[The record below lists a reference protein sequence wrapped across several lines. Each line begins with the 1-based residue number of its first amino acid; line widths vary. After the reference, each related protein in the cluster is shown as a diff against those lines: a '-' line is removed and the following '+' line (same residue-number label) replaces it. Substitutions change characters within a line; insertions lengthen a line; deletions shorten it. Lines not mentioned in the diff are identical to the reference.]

1 MGSKVFIP
9 VKPASVK
16 GKFAVPFFFEYTPS
30 AHALEPGGSP
40 GIKLV
45 TTHNAKATR
54 PAQKAW
60 AASKAL
66 LSVAFSGIPG
76 MYIRP
81 RCVLPPRLVRLL
93 MTAEQKL
100 GRAAALPP
108 PVVVPV
114 GTLTISGPSVGP
126 TRFQMTRSKVNAL
139 LSTGNRCVL
148 KHSIT
153 TTIKCRYTSNAPAP
167 DTHRKCMTLFVS

>member
-66 LSVAFSGIPG
+66 LSVAFSGIPV
-76 MYIRP
+76 MYIPP
-81 RCVLPPRLVRLL
+81 RSVLPPTPVRLL

-114 GTLTISGPSVGP
+114 GTLTISVPIVGP
-126 TRFQMTRSKVNAL
+126 TPLPITRSNVYSL
-139 LSTGNRCVL
+139 
-148 KHSIT
+148 
-153 TTIKCRYTSNAPAP
+153 
-167 DTHRKCMTLFVS
+167 

>member
-93 MTAEQKL
+93 MSAEQKL
-100 GRAAALPP
+100 GRAAAFPP
-108 PVVVPV
+108 PVVLPV
-114 GTLTISGPSVGP
+114 GTLTISGPRVAP
-126 TRFQMTRSKVNAL
+126 TRFQMTRSKGTTR
-139 LSTGNRCVL
+139 LS
-148 KHSIT
+148 
-153 TTIKCRYTSNAPAP
+153 P
-167 DTHRKCMTLFVS
+167 DHTCFVRH